1 MPRLP
6 FQSRRLSVLA
16 AADDQIWTCGARRKN
31 RPITCDWAWQNRRKP
46 LHRGQGV
53 PALVCRRAFAR
64 FKEIFAR
71 FKEIM
76 AVRTLFLLGIL
87 RDFSERS
94 RSQSRAF
101 FKASASGS
109 CRKPVLS
116 ETAGTGS
123 RLNAN
128 RLHRWGRP
136 FAGLRAPR
144 PVRTLRREC
153 GLSRPGGQDFSSA
166 VLPALSSARV
176 GRRVATGGSRIKTG
190 RQAERVCSGSS
201 G

>member
-1 MPRLP
+1 MPGFAIDP
-6 FQSRRLSVLA
+6 GGGVLA
-16 AADDQIWTCGARRKN
+16 AADDQIWTCGAGRKN
-31 RPITCDWAWQNRRKP
+31 RPGITGPWRAIGLGKARQR
-46 LHRGQGV
+46 LYIRGQGV
-53 PALVCRRAFAR
+53 PVLVCRRAFAR
-64 FKEIFAR
+64 FKEN
-71 FKEIM
+71 M

-101 FKASASGS
+101 FGASVSGS
-109 CRKPVLS
+109 CRRPVLS
-116 ETAGTGS
+116 ETAGAGC
-123 RLNAN
+123 RLNVN

-136 FAGLRAPR
+136 FAGLRALR
-144 PVRTLRREC
+144 PVRTLRRGC
-153 GLSRPGGQDFSSA
+153 GLSRPAGQDFSSA

-176 GRRVATGGSRIKTG
+176 GRRVATGGSRILNTG

>member
-1 MPRLP
+1 M
-6 FQSRRLSVLA
+6 SVLA
-16 AADDQIWTCGARRKN
+16 AADDQIWTCGAE
-31 RPITCDWAWQNRRKP
+31 KP
-46 LHRGQGV
+46 SLWRAIGLGKAHENLYIGGQGV

-64 FKEIFAR
+64 FKEN
-71 FKEIM
+71 M

-87 RDFSERS
+87 RDFSERR

-101 FKASASGS
+101 FRASGVSGS
-109 CRKPVLS
+109 CRRPVLS
-116 ETAGTGS
+116 ETAGAGS

-144 PVRTLRREC
+144 PVRTLRRGC
-153 GLSRPGGQDFSSA
+153 GLSRRPGGQDFSSA
-166 VLPALSSARV
+166 VLPALSSQ
-176 GRRVATGGSRIKTG
+176 GRTASRNRRFPDMKTG
-190 RQAERVCSGSS
+190 RQAERVRSGSS

>member
-1 MPRLP
+1 MTKFGPAVP
-6 FQSRRLSVLA
+6 A
-16 AADDQIWTCGARRKN
+16 RKN
-31 RPITCDWAWQNRRKP
+31 RPGKTAWKNRTRACAIGLGKAGQR
-46 LHRGQGV
+46 LYIGGQGV

-64 FKEIFAR
+64 FKEN
-71 FKEIM
+71 M

-87 RDFSERS
+87 RDFSERD
-94 RSQSRAF
+94 RSQSWAF
-101 FKASASGS
+101 SGASVSGS
-109 CRKPVLS
+109 CRRPVLS
-116 ETAGTGS
+116 ETAGAGS

-144 PVRTLRREC
+144 PVRTLRRGC
-153 GLSRPGGQDFSSA
+153 GLGRPAGQDFSSA
-166 VLPALSSARV
+166 VLPAVSSARV
-176 GRRVATGGSRIKTG
+176 GRRVATGGSRVKTG

>member
-16 AADDQIWTCGARRKN
+16 VADDQIWTCGARRKN
-31 RPITCDWAWQNRRKP
+31 RPTTCDWAWQNRRKP

-64 FKEIFAR
+64 FKEI
-71 FKEIM
+71 M

-94 RSQSRAF
+94 RSQSWAF
-101 FKASASGS
+101 FRASVPGS

-116 ETAGTGS
+116 ETAGAGS

-128 RLHRWGRP
+128 RLHRSGRP

-144 PVRTLRREC
+144 LVRTLRRGC

-176 GRRVATGGSRIKTG
+176 GRRVATGGSRMKTG

>member
-1 MPRLP
+1 MPRLL

-16 AADDQIWTCGARRKN
+16 VADDQIWTCGARRKN
-31 RPITCDWAWQNRRKP
+31 RPTTCDWAWQNRRKP
-46 LHRGQGV
+46 LHKAQGV
-53 PALVCRRAFAR
+53 PALVCRRA
-64 FKEIFAR
+64 FAR

-176 GRRVATGGSRIKTG
+176 GRRVATGGSRIKPG